1 MTNFFD
7 ALDILEDQEARQ
19 VIFFRLYYDP
29 ETKAALF
36 YSMEDKP
43 GDYITITKDEFAEMR
58 YDVVVKDGKI
68 ERVRAVS
75 IGKLVPSDSGHGTL
89 KADISIVGDEQN
101 WNMKTYE

>member
-29 ETKAALF
+29 KTKAALF

-43 GDYITITKDEFAEMR
+43 GDYITISADEFAEMR

-68 ERVRAVS
+68 QRVRDVS
-75 IGKLVPSDSGHGTL
+75 IGKLVPSDIGHGTSQN
-89 KADISIVGDEQN
+89 DISIVGTEQY
-101 WNMKTYE
+101 WEMKTYE